1 VANRFYFDLSARDLK
16 GETLRALDKA
26 PAQHRDRLLDLY
38 IHQCHLSRDLG
49 GMYDGFRQKIALR
62 PKDQRP
68 IVRCIW
74 LSRRL
79 GRDAECRAHLDLFAQ
94 RFPDQHA
101 DFVARY
107 PDFIEL
113 ADAVEGLA

>member
-1 VANRFYFDLSARDLK
+1 
-16 GETLRALDKA
+16 
-26 PAQHRDRLLDLY
+26 
-38 IHQCHLSRDLG
+38 
-49 GMYDGFRQKIALR
+49 MYHGFQQKIALR
-62 PKDQRP
+62 PKDPRP

-79 GRDAECRAHLDLFAQ
+79 GRDAECRAHLDLYAH

-113 ADAVEGLA
+113 ADAVGGPT